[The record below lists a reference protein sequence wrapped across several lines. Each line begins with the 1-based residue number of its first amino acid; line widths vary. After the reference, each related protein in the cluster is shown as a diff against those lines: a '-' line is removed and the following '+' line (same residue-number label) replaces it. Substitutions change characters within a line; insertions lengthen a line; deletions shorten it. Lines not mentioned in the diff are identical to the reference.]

1 VSAGIDWDVLY
12 LGSCFDIPRDPRP
25 KHITYHDPNAPGRA
39 NLTEAFVSELEGWG
53 VRVENYTHKRVLAP
67 SWYPVCT
74 IGYAVTQR
82 GARRLLYN
90 VGGVKRIGSA
100 MDLALNDQVKR
111 GYLKAYTVIP
121 PLFTTW
127 KIGGAQDS
135 DIDDIKEKEKEP
147 KDGETFEL
155 GSKNLWS
162 SARARMKQTLGDI
175 YRDS

>member
-1 VSAGIDWDVLY
+1 M
-12 LGSCFDIPRDPRP
+12 
-25 KHITYHDPNAPGRA
+25 
-39 NLTEAFVSELEGWG
+39 
-53 VRVENYTHKRVLAP
+53 RVLAP

-100 MDLALNDQVKR
+100 LDLAMNDQVQK

-121 PLFTTW
+121 PLITTW

-135 DIDDIKEKEKEP
+135 DIDNIEEKEKEL

-155 GSKNLWS
+155 GSGNLWS
-162 SARARMKQTLGDI
+162 SARETMNQILGGI
-175 YRDS
+175 YLDS